1 MTLQQQF
8 LAYIKKHQLFT
19 KEDHLLIAVSGGLD
33 SAVLCALCKEAGF
46 NFSIAHC
53 NFKLREEESDR
64 DEMFVKNMAAEMKVP
79 FFVTS
84 FDTIAE
90 AKKNKTAIEE
100 TARNLRYN
108 WFLQIISDS
117 KLTEKP
123 LKFLLTAH
131 HADDNIETVVM
142 NFFRGTGIR
151 GIRGIQPRQ
160 NNIVRPLLFARQKEL
175 EEYAVA
181 YNVAFVT
188 DSSNATNDYTRNLF
202 RNEILGSIEK
212 VYPEALKNILKN
224 IERFADVEY
233 LYDESMEQIIAKLVE
248 RNGTELH
255 VPVLKLLKTKPL
267 NTVIY
272 EIIKDAGFTAAQ
284 VQDVEKLLYSE
295 SGKYIKSATHIILR
309 NRNWLIIAPLS
320 RAETTT
326 NIVLEEGDNNVVFYG
341 GILSLTKTALPENLI
356 KNANM
361 VYIDGSE
368 LHYPLLLRKWKTG
381 DYFYPLGM
389 SKKKK
394 LSRFFI
400 DQKLSLL
407 QKGQVWVLESNKK
420 IVWVVGYRIDDRFK
434 VTSNSKQI
442 VKLNLTH

>member
-1 MTLQQQF
+1 MTLQQTF
-8 LAYIKKHQLFT
+8 LSYIAKHHLFT

-64 DEMFVKNMAAEMKVP
+64 DEMFVKNIAAEMNVP

-84 FDTIAE
+84 FDTITE

-100 TARNLRYN
+100 TARNLRYD
-108 WFLQIISDS
+108 WFLELMAQSKQTDS
-117 KLTEKP
+117 P
-123 LKFLLTAH
+123 LSLLLTAH
-131 HADDNIETVVM
+131 HADDNIETVMM

-151 GIRGIQPRQ
+151 GMRGIQPRQ
-160 NNIVRPLLFARQKEL
+160 NNIVRPLLFAQRKEL
-175 EEYAVA
+175 QEYAVA
-181 YNVAFVT
+181 NNVAFVT
-188 DSSNATNDYTRNLF
+188 DSSNASNDYTRNLF
-202 RNEILGSIEK
+202 RNEILVSIEK
-212 VYPEALKNILKN
+212 VYPEASKNILKN

-233 LYDESMEQIIAKLVE
+233 LYNESIENKIEKLVE
-248 RNGTELH
+248 RKGHELH

-267 NTVIY
+267 HTVVY

-284 VQDVEKLLYSE
+284 VHDAEKLLYSE
-295 SGKYIKSATHIILR
+295 SGKYIKSATHILLR

-320 RAETTT
+320 PADATL
-326 NIVLEEGDNNVVFYG
+326 NIVLEEEDNKVVFAAG
-341 GILSLTKTALPENLI
+341 TLSLTKAAMPENLFTD
-356 KNANM
+356 ADS
-361 VYIDGSE
+361 VYIDAAD

-389 SKKKK
+389 NKKKK

-407 QKGQVWVLESNKK
+407 QKEQTWVLESNKK
-420 IVWVVGYRIDDRFK
+420 IVWVVGYRIDDHFK

-442 VKLNLTH
+442 VKLSLTR